1 MQPTNSGNRTR
12 SRKLRPGELWQVFL
26 SFYMFQSAI
35 ICNDLQEQKKLC
47 KPYNDDR
54 FFLHVFSSCLI
65 AGKCKCNPQVSVLI
79 KLFCNPCVD
88 GALLQT
94 MCCWELFC
102 NQYIDGA
109 LLQSTC
115 CCKQA
120 RDTKEEWED
129 SQELLTHAMKL
140 KMTRAK
146 TYRWMVQQ
154 SQRILLSLY
163 FPFFPSAATAVHTP
177 PLPAPL
183 ASPAKSVLIIWWW
196 RFSICNTRHSNFAWR
211 SKTKVW
217 KSSRNTRL
225 IVHIESLQS
234 NQCKIASKTIHVSCE
249 ENMGAYGSKV
259 RESWKVSDPRRL
271 ASLLI
276 PSWGEC
282 HRPCFLAVVPF
293 ASSPFFLLLV
303 LALVSPPLSLH
314 PTHLL
319 QVLNLKWIFII
330 CIHPKTLATL
340 VSSRIEL

>member
-1 MQPTNSGNRTR
+1 
-12 SRKLRPGELWQVFL
+12 
-26 SFYMFQSAI
+26 
-35 ICNDLQEQKKLC
+35 
-47 KPYNDDR
+47 
-54 FFLHVFSSCLI
+54 
-65 AGKCKCNPQVSVLI
+65 
-79 KLFCNPCVD
+79 
-88 GALLQT
+88 
-94 MCCWELFC
+94 
-102 NQYIDGA
+102 
-109 LLQSTC
+109 
-115 CCKQA
+115 
-120 RDTKEEWED
+120 
-129 SQELLTHAMKL
+129 MKL

-211 SKTKVW
+211 SKTVVW

-234 NQCKIASKTIHVSCE
+234 NQCNIASKTIHVSCE

-293 ASSPFFLLLV
+293 ASSPFFSPPRPRPFFLLL
-303 LALVSPPLSLH
+303 SRYIPLL
-314 PTHLL
+314 
-319 QVLNLKWIFII
+319 I
-330 CIHPKTLATL
+330 
-340 VSSRIEL
+340 SSKSSISKESS